1 MSAGSGRSRRGL
13 PAAAAGIPV
22 PSDRRFRRSEVRPAR
37 RRNWRRTLVRSGW
50 ITGATL
56 MSLGFLVWVVGLVID
71 SPVLRVNN
79 IVPSG
84 NARLT
89 KAAVESQLV
98 GIREEALLRV
108 DLEKYRQQLAASPW
122 VESAELWR
130 VLPSTVHVRIVERKP
145 LVLGRF
151 AGQLYLIDA
160 EGVVI
165 DLMGPQYSDLDLPV
179 VDGLAASVSIGDRV
193 DPARIR
199 LADRLLH
206 DLSPRPD
213 LLDRLSQ
220 VDVSSPRNAMVT
232 LRDEPAV
239 LYLGDEQFLSRLE
252 RWLQTAA
259 SIRQQL
265 DIAEH
270 MDLRYDSVMFGK

>member
-1 MSAGSGRSRRGL
+1 
-13 PAAAAGIPV
+13 
-22 PSDRRFRRSEVRPAR
+22 
-37 RRNWRRTLVRSGW
+37 
-50 ITGATL
+50 

-199 LADRLLH
+199 LAERLLH